1 MAVVGVD
8 FGTTNVRIAVRDSG
22 DSALTPRPLAI
33 GKASG
38 LTMPA
43 VVAFRRQPGGVAI
56 VVGEDADQ
64 LEGDPDAVV
73 VRNIKRWALSSD
85 PFVKWHLDVARSERA
100 HSELCPRWKWNE
112 ETRCVKVFGEEFPV
126 WDLIRQI
133 LDEAFRRARLDGLP
147 DEFEWRAGCPV
158 QADWEY
164 RSELAKALSEF
175 GGENKVTSVIEEP
188 VLFLMLA
195 YNLDT
200 LRPGSYLV
208 YDLGGGSFDCA
219 LVEVVAGQQMTVY
232 ASHGHPLLGGD
243 RIDEMLARS
252 LDAPVPRNQ
261 LRVAKES
268 LSPDSPQW
276 PLPGDISISWG
287 ELTALLERDMFIQ
300 KTRVVMREAYISAK
314 VIWKYEENAPT
325 LGGSVIPSCRLGRMA
340 SAFAKDLD
348 AIILTGGPTKSP
360 YFGERLTEIFGADR
374 VKDAEDLIA
383 PSVLGP
389 NMDPKLTGVSLG
401 ACYAEVGGHDAH
413 YIRRLPFRISLR
425 HTSSGAETAYEPYQ
439 HFSNRFDPESPF
451 VSSPLPAQD
460 DFKPEYELTIT
471 DIDGIVHSRKLV
483 SFDHRSRGSIA
494 MPSIVI
500 DRFGRV
506 GLQNDHDRWI
516 IDTLLGQ
523 TSHQDEALRSMQEK
537 YDRRTWGVSQPGI
550 SSFDDW
556 RGISNIGI
564 GGRVSD

>member
-22 DSALTPRPLAI
+22 DPDLTPRPLAI
-33 GKASG
+33 GQGEGDDRSF
-38 LTMPA
+38 TMPA
-43 VVAFRRQPGGVAI
+43 VIAFLQQPGHVTT
-56 VVGEDADQ
+56 VVGEDADG
-64 LEGDPDAVV
+64 LDDGPDTVV
-73 VRNIKRWALSSD
+73 VRNIKRWALSID
-85 PFVKWHLDVARSERA
+85 PFIKWHLDVAQTE
-100 HSELCPRWKWNE
+100 CPNWWNE
-112 ETRCVKVFGEEFPV
+112 ETRCVKAFGEEFPV
-126 WDLIRQI
+126 WDVIRQI
-133 LDEAFRRARLDGLP
+133 LGEAFRRARQDGLP

-287 ELTALLERDMFIQ
+287 GLISLLERDMFIE
-300 KTRVVMREAYISAK
+300 KTRAVMREAYISAK
-314 VIWKYEENAPT
+314 VIWKYDEDAPT
-325 LGGSVIPSCRLGRMA
+325 LGGSAIPSCRMGRMA
-340 SAFAKDLD
+340 SAFAMDLD

-374 VKDAEDLIA
+374 VKDAEDLID
-383 PSVLGP
+383 PSVLDP

-401 ACYAEVGGHDAH
+401 ACYVAAENPSPLYV
-413 YIRRLPFRISLR
+413 RRLPVRITLR
-425 HTSSGAETAYEPYQ
+425 DTATGASVEYQPYQ
-439 HFSNRFDPESPF
+439 HFVSNFSPASPF
-451 VSSPLPAQD
+451 NSSELPSPACTNT
-460 DFKPEYELTIT
+460 KC
-471 DIDGIVHSRKLV
+471 
-483 SFDHRSRGSIA
+483 
-494 MPSIVI
+494 
-500 DRFGRV
+500 GRV
-506 GLQNDHDRWI
+506 
-516 IDTLLGQ
+516 
-523 TSHQDEALRSMQEK
+523 
-537 YDRRTWGVSQPGI
+537 
-550 SSFDDW
+550 
-556 RGISNIGI
+556 
-564 GGRVSD
+564 

>member
-22 DSALTPRPLAI
+22 DPNLTPRPLAI
-33 GKASG
+33 GQGKGDNRSF
-38 LTMPA
+38 TMPA
-43 VVAFRRQPGGVAI
+43 VIAFLQQPGHVTA
-56 VVGEDADQ
+56 VVGEDADG
-64 LEGDPDAVV
+64 LADGPDTVV

-85 PFVKWHLDVARSERA
+85 PFIKWHLDAADSEPP
-100 HSELCPRWKWNE
+100 HWWNE
-112 ETRCVKVFGEEFPV
+112 GTRCVTAFGEEFPV
-126 WDLIRQI
+126 WDVIRQI
-133 LDEAFRRARLDGLP
+133 LGEAFRRARQDGLP
-147 DEFEWRAGCPV
+147 DEFDWRAGCPV

-261 LRVAKES
+261 LRVAKEL

-374 VKDAEDLIA
+374 VKDAEDLIV

-401 ACYAEVGGHDAH
+401 ACYVAAENPSPLYV
-413 YIRRLPFRISLR
+413 RRLPVRITLR
-425 HTSSGAETAYEPYQ
+425 DTATGVSVEYQPYQ
-439 HFSNRFDPESPF
+439 HFVSNFSPASPF
-451 VSSPLPAQD
+451 NSSELPSPAGTNT
-460 DFKPEYELTIT
+460 KCELTISSPEGT
-471 DIDGIVHSRKLV
+471 VLLSRPFSL
-483 SFDHRSRGSIA
+483 
-494 MPSIVI
+494 
-500 DRFGRV
+500 DRRPGDKGPR
-506 GLQNDHDRWI
+506 LL
-516 IDTLLGQ
+516 IDTLG
-523 TSHQDEALRSMQEK
+523 R
-537 YDRRTWGVSQPGI
+537 
-550 SSFDDW
+550 
-556 RGISNIGI
+556 IGI
-564 GGRVSD
+564 DFADGRPPQLVIDDTPWQTDQQREILRETIARRQERERSEKERAGRMITDNLYGWQIMPG

>member
-22 DSALTPRPLAI
+22 DPNLTPRPLAI
-33 GKASG
+33 GQGEGDDRSF
-38 LTMPA
+38 TMPA
-43 VVAFRRQPGGVAI
+43 VIAFLQQPGHVTT
-56 VVGEDADQ
+56 VVGEDADG
-64 LEGDPDAVV
+64 LDDGPDTVV

-85 PFVKWHLDVARSERA
+85 PFIKWHLDAADSEPP
-100 HSELCPRWKWNE
+100 HWWQE
-112 ETRCVKVFGEEFPV
+112 ETRCVTAFGEEFPV
-126 WDLIRQI
+126 WDVIRQI
-133 LDEAFRRARLDGLP
+133 LGEAFRRARQDGLP
-147 DEFEWRAGCPV
+147 DEFDWRAGCPV

-276 PLPGDISISWG
+276 PLPGDISISWSG
-287 ELTALLERDMFIQ
+287 LISLLERDMFIE
-300 KTRVVMREAYISAK
+300 KTRAVMREAYISAK
-314 VIWKYEENAPT
+314 VIWKYDVDAPT
-325 LGGSVIPSCRLGRMA
+325 LGGSAIPSCRLGRMA

-374 VKDAEDLIA
+374 VKDAEDLID
-383 PSVLGP
+383 PSVLDP

-401 ACYAEVGGHDAH
+401 ACYVAAENPSPLYV
-413 YIRRLPFRISLR
+413 RRLPVRITLR
-425 HTSSGAETAYEPYQ
+425 DTATGVSVEYQPYQ
-439 HFSNRFDPESPF
+439 HFVSNFSPASPF
-451 VSSPLPAQD
+451 NSSELPSPAGTNT
-460 DFKPEYELTIT
+460 KCELTISSPEGT
-471 DIDGIVHSRKLV
+471 VLLSRPFSL
-483 SFDHRSRGSIA
+483 
-494 MPSIVI
+494 
-500 DRFGRV
+500 DRRTGDKGPR
-506 GLQNDHDRWI
+506 LL
-516 IDTLLGQ
+516 IDTLG
-523 TSHQDEALRSMQEK
+523 R
-537 YDRRTWGVSQPGI
+537 
-550 SSFDDW
+550 
-556 RGISNIGI
+556 IGI
-564 GGRVSD
+564 DFADGPPQLVIDDPPWQTDQQREILRETIARRQERERSEKERASRMITDNLYGWQIMPG

>member
-22 DSALTPRPLAI
+22 EADMTPRPLAI
-33 GKASG
+33 GLAGG

-43 VVAFRRQPGGVAI
+43 VVAFRRQHGGVAI

-85 PFVKWHLDVARSERA
+85 PFVKWHLDAADSEPP
-100 HSELCPRWKWNE
+100 HWWKE
-112 ETRCVKVFGEEFPV
+112 ETRCVTAFGEEFPV
-126 WDLIRQI
+126 WDVIRQI
-133 LDEAFRRARLDGLP
+133 LGEAFRRARQDGLP

-188 VLFLMLA
+188 VLFLTLA
-195 YNLDT
+195 HNLDG

-219 LVEVVAGQQMTVY
+219 LVEVDDRQPMTVY

-243 RIDEMLARS
+243 RIDEKLYQS
-252 LDAPVPRNQ
+252 LDAPVPRNE
-261 LRVAKES
+261 LRVAKEK
-268 LSPDSPQW
+268 LAPDNQHE

-287 ELTALLERDMFIQ
+287 GLTALLERDMFIE
-300 KTRVVMREAYISAK
+300 KTRAVMREAYISAK
-314 VIWKYEENAPT
+314 VIWKYDEDAPT
-325 LGGSVIPSCRLGRMA
+325 LGGSAIPSCRLGRMA

-360 YFGERLTEIFGADR
+360 YFGKRLTEIFGADR
-374 VKDAEDLIA
+374 VKDAEDLID
-383 PSVLGP
+383 PSVLDP

-401 ACYAEVGGHDAH
+401 ACYVAAENPSPLYV
-413 YIRRLPFRISLR
+413 RRLPVRITLR
-425 HTSSGAETAYEPYQ
+425 DTATGASVEYQPYQ
-439 HFSNRFDPESPF
+439 HFVRNFSPASPF
-451 VSSPLPAQD
+451 HSSELPSPAGTNT
-460 DFKPEYELTIT
+460 KCELTISSPEGT
-471 DIDGIVHSRKLV
+471 VLLSRPFSL
-483 SFDHRSRGSIA
+483 
-494 MPSIVI
+494 
-500 DRFGRV
+500 DRRTGDK
-506 GLQNDHDRWI
+506 GPQLL
-516 IDTLLGQ
+516 IDTLG
-523 TSHQDEALRSMQEK
+523 R
-537 YDRRTWGVSQPGI
+537 
-550 SSFDDW
+550 
-556 RGISNIGI
+556 IGI
-564 GGRVSD
+564 DFADGRPPQLVIDDPPWQTDQQREILRETIARRQERERSEKERVSRMLTDNLYGWQIMPG

>member
-22 DSALTPRPLAI
+22 DPDLTPRPLAI
-33 GKASG
+33 GRGEDDNRSF
-38 LTMPA
+38 TMPA
-43 VVAFRRQPGGVAI
+43 VIAFLQQPGHVTT
-56 VVGEDADQ
+56 VVGEDADG
-64 LEGDPDAVV
+64 LADGPDTVV

-85 PFVKWHLDVARSERA
+85 PFVKWHLDVAQTE
-100 HSELCPRWKWNE
+100 CPNWWNE
-112 ETRCVKVFGEEFPV
+112 ETRCVKAFGEEFPV
-126 WDLIRQI
+126 WDVIRQI
-133 LDEAFRRARLDGLP
+133 LGEAFRRARQDGLP

-164 RSELAKALSEF
+164 RSELAKVLSEF

-268 LSPDSPQW
+268 LSPDGPQW
-276 PLPGDISISWG
+276 SLPGDISISWG

-314 VIWKYEENAPT
+314 VIWKHDENAPT
-325 LGGSVIPSCRLGRMA
+325 LGGSAIPSCRLGRMA
-340 SAFAKDLD
+340 SAFTKDLD

-374 VKDAEDLIA
+374 VKDAEDLID
-383 PSVLGP
+383 PSVLDP
-389 NMDPKLTGVSLG
+389 NMDPKLTGISLG
-401 ACYAEVGGHDAH
+401 ACYVVAENPSPLYV
-413 YIRRLPFRISLR
+413 RRLPVRITLR
-425 HTSSGAETAYEPYQ
+425 DTATGASVEYQPYQ
-439 HFSNRFDPESPF
+439 HFVRNFSPASPF
-451 VSSPLPAQD
+451 LSPALPSPAGTNA
-460 DFKPEYELTIT
+460 KCELTISSPEGT
-471 DIDGIVHSRKLV
+471 VLLSRPFSL
-483 SFDHRSRGSIA
+483 
-494 MPSIVI
+494 
-500 DRFGRV
+500 DRRTGDKGPR
-506 GLQNDHDRWI
+506 LL
-516 IDTLLGQ
+516 IDTLG
-523 TSHQDEALRSMQEK
+523 R
-537 YDRRTWGVSQPGI
+537 
-550 SSFDDW
+550 
-556 RGISNIGI
+556 IGI
-564 GGRVSD
+564 DFADGPPQLVIDDPPWQTDQQREILRETIARRQERERSEKERASRMITDNLYGWQIMPG